1 MSSELLQA
9 RGEAMDI
16 SSELNSILEWDMYM
30 SGMEWNVKA
39 YGYMVVLIFIVCM
52 KDSLYLSTLF
62 T

>member
-1 MSSELLQA
+1 
-9 RGEAMDI
+9 MDI

-39 YGYMVVLIFIVCM
+39 YGCMVVLIFIVCM
-52 KDSLYLSTLF
+52 KDSLHLSTLF